1 MPTPLNTNLATRMS
15 KGEPVFG
22 ATFYSGSTVAIEA
35 AGNWEL
41 DFAFIDAEHVPV
53 NVDSHMEKL
62 IMAALL
68 SGIAPLV
75 RVRGTNEWDI
85 RKSLEMGAT
94 GVIVPQVG
102 SAAQAREIVRAAK
115 FPPYGRRGGDASC
128 RAAGFAGPDFKWS
141 EYMEAENAR
150 RLVIPMA
157 ESYEFFDNIDEILD
171 VEGIDIINFGPADYS
186 ISRRISIDYSMSDPE
201 VDEKLSELIEKAHAR
216 GIKVMAP
223 CIPTNADTVTAL
235 VKRGVDMVITG
246 NDVLFLNNGL
256 RAAKEAI
263 DAGAPRS

>member
-1 MPTPLNTNLATRMS
+1 
-15 KGEPVFG
+15 
-22 ATFYSGSTVAIEA
+22 
-35 AGNWEL
+35 
-41 DFAFIDAEHVPV
+41 
-53 NVDSHMEKL
+53 
-62 IMAALL
+62 
-68 SGIAPLV
+68 
-75 RVRGTNEWDI
+75 
-85 RKSLEMGAT
+85 
-94 GVIVPQVG
+94 
-102 SAAQAREIVRAAK
+102 
-115 FPPYGRRGGDASC
+115 
-128 RAAGFAGPDFKWS
+128 
-141 EYMEAENAR
+141 MEAENAR